1 MSKSMTQTVNMLY
14 DLIKR
19 DKKRGYDTTATIT
32 RVEGDTAWIHI
43 PGGVDETPAKMT
55 INAKPGDTVQVRVAN
70 GRAFLVGNAS
80 APPTDNTVANQAV
93 EKVVKTAKAVEFVQ
107 KAVEVV
113 TRIAGNTAQ
122 YFWHTEAGTDTG
134 VHITEIPQDEFLADP
149 ENGGG
154 NLLARSNGVAVRD
167 GLTELAQFSADGV
180 VINRDG
186 IPAFEVSATGTSESI
201 SYGYSKMITGTMTYD
216 FVIVIPT
223 GTSAISDIL
232 LRDVTYSF
240 SVHLTYGTAA
250 SGSISSS
257 VQYSYDGD
265 QTITITAAN
274 AGGQHLCT
282 VEVTVTINTPFF
294 TAGLR
299 RGTKA
304 PFSAVIGRDL
314 IASQS
319 DQTVIG
325 RYNKEDTGG
334 DYVFVVGAGTDDSN
348 RANALSVDWDGNVRA
363 GNHVSG
369 KVTDS
374 VAHSY
379 TVVNDQRNASFRI
392 DADGTMGM
400 YDHTNQTYVL
410 RCTAGKS
417 TVLSSPSGGATY
429 VRGGGG
435 TAGSVRINT
444 SNHTDLYPVGST
456 TNANHR
462 VSYFSMTNASTLL
475 INAQA
480 NESTF
485 RNYNIAASSSDI
497 RLKKNVADTDVEALP
512 IIEQIR
518 MRQFDWKADDT
529 HQSIGMIAD
538 EIEKID
544 PKLTI
549 GGGYDENGTMNVK
562 TIDTFYLIGYLV
574 KALQE
579 LSEKVKELEA
589 DHGYH

>member
-14 DLIKR
+14 ELIKR

-32 RVEGDTAWIHI
+32 RVEDGVAWIHI

-107 KAVEVV
+107 KAVEVA

-186 IPAFEVSATGTSESI
+186 LPAFEVSATGTSEAVTSVTTKLMSDPGTYTVVFSI
-201 SYGYSKMITGTMTYD
+201 PAATSEITG
-216 FVIVIPT
+216 
-223 GTSAISDIL
+223 IL
-232 LRDVTYSF
+232 LIGITAAPIS
-240 SVHLTYGTAA
+240 LIYGTAS
-250 SGSISSS
+250 SGQVWGIE
-257 VQYSYDGD
+257 YEYDGD
-265 QTITITAAN
+265 RTI
-274 AGGQHLCT
+274 L
-282 VEVTVTINTPFF
+282 VTLTETSPVGYGVSVLVGATINTPFF

-334 DYVFVVGAGTDDSN
+334 DYVFVAGAGTDDSN
-348 RANALSVDWDGNVRA
+348 RANAFAVGWNGEITTKGTSATAARTSSATAGTLTLYRNGNLVTASGSLTVGAIGSTYTTLATIPDGFRPVA
-363 GNHVSG
+363 IMY
-369 KVTDS
+369 VTDETGGRYR
-374 VAHSY
+374 VRG
-379 TVVNDQRNASFRI
+379 NGNF
-392 DADGTMGM
+392 DGIS
-400 YDHTNQTYVL
+400 L
-410 RCTAGKS
+410 TAGTKYF
-417 TVLSSPSGGATY
+417 GFCY
-429 VRGGGG
+429 VCG
-435 TAGSVRINT
+435 
-444 SNHTDLYPVGST
+444 
-456 TNANHR
+456 
-462 VSYFSMTNASTLL
+462 
-475 INAQA
+475 
-480 NESTF
+480 
-485 RNYNIAASSSDI
+485 
-497 RLKKNVADTDVEALP
+497 
-512 IIEQIR
+512 
-518 MRQFDWKADDT
+518 
-529 HQSIGMIAD
+529 
-538 EIEKID
+538 
-544 PKLTI
+544 
-549 GGGYDENGTMNVK
+549 
-562 TIDTFYLIGYLV
+562 
-574 KALQE
+574 
-579 LSEKVKELEA
+579 
-589 DHGYH
+589 

>member
-32 RVEGDTAWIHI
+32 RVEDGVAWIHI
-43 PGGVDETPAKMT
+43 PGGVDETPAKLT
-55 INAKPGDTVQVRVAN
+55 INAKPGDTVQARVAN

-93 EKVVKTAKAVEFVQ
+93 ERIVKTAKAVEFVQ

-122 YFWHTEAGTDTG
+122 YFWFTETGTDTG
-134 VHITEIPQDEFLADP
+134 AHITEIPQDEFLADP

-186 IPAFEVSATGTSESI
+186 LPAFEVSATGTTESI

-216 FVIVIPT
+216 FRLDIPT

-250 SGSISSS
+250 SGNISSS
-257 VQYSYDGD
+257 VQYSYDGS
-265 QTITITAAN
+265 QTITITATN
-274 AGGQHLCT
+274 AGGQHLCA
-282 VEVTVTINTPFF
+282 VEVTGTINTPFF

-325 RYNKEDTGG
+325 RYNAEDTGG
-334 DYVFVVGAGTDDSN
+334 DYVFVAGAGTSDSN
-348 RANALSVDWDGNVRA
+348 RANAISVGWNGEITT
-363 GNHVSG
+363 
-369 KVTDS
+369 K
-374 VAHSY
+374 
-379 TVVNDQRNASFRI
+379 
-392 DADGTMGM
+392 GTSA
-400 YDHTNQTYVL
+400 TAT
-410 RCTAGKS
+410 RTSSATAG
-417 TVLSSPSGGATY
+417 TLTLYRNGNLVTASG
-429 VRGGGG
+429 
-435 TAGSVRINT
+435 S
-444 SNHTDLYPVGST
+444 
-456 TNANHR
+456 
-462 VSYFSMTNASTLL
+462 
-475 INAQA
+475 
-480 NESTF
+480 
-485 RNYNIAASSSDI
+485 
-497 RLKKNVADTDVEALP
+497 
-512 IIEQIR
+512 
-518 MRQFDWKADDT
+518 
-529 HQSIGMIAD
+529 
-538 EIEKID
+538 
-544 PKLTI
+544 LTI
-549 GGGYDENGTMNVK
+549 GAIGTTYTTLATIPDGFRPVAIMYVTDATGGTYRVRGNGDFDGRNLTAGTKYFGFCYVC
-562 TIDTFYLIGYLV
+562 G
-574 KALQE
+574 
-579 LSEKVKELEA
+579 
-589 DHGYH
+589 